1 MRKVVVSEFLTL
13 DGVMQD
19 PGGVGEIESGGWN
32 IPYMNEEFGQYKFN
46 ELAASDALLLGR
58 VTYEGFAAAWPEESH
73 VETEG
78 EFAVMMNSYPKYVV
92 STTLDKAQWNNS
104 HLIKT
109 NVKEE
114 ISKLKQ
120 QPGKDI
126 LIFGSGNLVQ
136 SLMDYGLID
145 EYHLQIH
152 PVILGHGKRL
162 FQEGNNVKL
171 SLVDSKVTGPGIV
184 ILTYQPATSENEK

>member
-1 MRKVVVSEFLTL
+1 MRKLVVSEFLTL

-19 PGGVGEIESGGWN
+19 PGGVGEIKGGGWN
-32 IPYMNEEFGQYKFN
+32 IPYMNEEFGQYKFD

-92 STTLDKAQWNNS
+92 STTLDKVEWNNS
-104 HLIKT
+104 HLIKA
-109 NVKEE
+109 NVMEE
-114 ISKLKQ
+114 ISNLKQ
-120 QPGKDI
+120 QPGKNI
-126 LIFGSGNLVQ
+126 LISGSGKLVQ
-136 SLMDYGLID
+136 SLMEHGLID

-152 PVILGHGKRL
+152 PIVLGHGNQL
-162 FQEGNNVKL
+162 FQDGSHVKL
-171 SLVDSKVTGPGIV
+171 KLIDSKTTSNGV
-184 ILTYQPATSENEK
+184 ILLTYQPDREE